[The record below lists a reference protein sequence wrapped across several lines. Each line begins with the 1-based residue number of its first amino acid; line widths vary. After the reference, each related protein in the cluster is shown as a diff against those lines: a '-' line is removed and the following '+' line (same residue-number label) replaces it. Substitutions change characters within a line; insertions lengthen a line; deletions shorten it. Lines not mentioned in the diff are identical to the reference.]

1 MKYNLIGKSDL
12 KVSKICLGTMTMGTQ
27 NNIEQ
32 SHNILNYAFDNGI
45 NFIDTAEQYPSPS
58 SEKFYGKTE
67 EIVGEWFK
75 KKQNRNDII
84 LATKMS
90 GPGVPWI
97 RGGGLQYNNFNIR
110 KAVEG
115 SLKRLNTD
123 FIDLYQLHWPERF
136 YQNFAFDP
144 KIKFND
150 NFNKLESILIS
161 FQQLIKEGKIR
172 YLGLS
177 NEDLNG
183 LKAYVDLI
191 KKNNFPEIVSM
202 QNRYNLLYR
211 NYDKEIIE
219 FCKSNQISFLGY
231 SPLAFGMLSGKHI
244 DKPETE
250 SRIALYPEYF
260 NRYSGKESKKS
271 VNKYSKISQ
280 QNNLKLV
287 EMSMSYCFHKSFL
300 TSSIIGSTSI
310 NQLKEILDAFKID
323 LNPQIINQIDLV
335 HSENKNPT
343 YETEFKIYNYL
354 RNALALI
361 VEGNFLDFYKK
372 TIKFIKRITKIN

>member
-27 NNIEQ
+27 NNSEQ

-150 NFNKLESILIS
+150 NFNKLESILSS

-271 VNKYSKISQ
+271 VIKYSKISQ

-323 LNPQIINQIDLV
+323 LNPQIINQINLV

-361 VEGNFLDFYKK
+361 FEGNFLDFYKK

>member
-1 MKYNLIGKSDL
+1 
-12 KVSKICLGTMTMGTQ
+12 
-27 NNIEQ
+27 
-32 SHNILNYAFDNGI
+32 
-45 NFIDTAEQYPSPS
+45 
-58 SEKFYGKTE
+58 
-67 EIVGEWFK
+67 
-75 KKQNRNDII
+75 
-84 LATKMS
+84 
-90 GPGVPWI
+90 
-97 RGGGLQYNNFNIR
+97 
-110 KAVEG
+110 
-115 SLKRLNTD
+115 
-123 FIDLYQLHWPERF
+123 
-136 YQNFAFDP
+136 
-144 KIKFND
+144 
-150 NFNKLESILIS
+150 
-161 FQQLIKEGKIR
+161 
-172 YLGLS
+172 
-177 NEDLNG
+177 
-183 LKAYVDLI
+183 VDLI

-271 VNKYSKISQ
+271 VIKYSKISQ

-323 LNPQIINQIDLV
+323 LNPQIINQINLV

-361 VEGNFLDFYKK
+361 FEGNFLDFYKK
-372 TIKFIKRITKIN
+372 TIKFIKRITKNN